1 MAYSLGV
8 TLITIAVITGL
19 AFNADE
25 SYEQWTGIR
34 AFAAS
39 TDFYEEILSKLHY
52 YPL

>member
-19 AFNADE
+19 AFNAE
-25 SYEQWTGIR
+25 WYEQWTGIR